1 VAHAEKESTMEG
13 KSGPIAAVEGFL
25 LPEKPIP
32 SFEAYLE
39 TGGGRGLPKA
49 LAMSPAQVIAEVR
62 KANLRGRGGAGFPT
76 GVKWTTI
83 ANDPCPTKYFVCNA
97 AEGEPGTFKDRMV
110 MKRNPYQV
118 LEGIAI
124 GAYAVHAKRA
134 FIAMK
139 TSFEDQ
145 FRAIRRAREEMTAR
159 GFLQVPIEIVRGPE
173 DYLFGEERALLEVI
187 EGKEAMPREKDLPPY
202 ILGLFTGYPACLPGR
217 TNPTAVDNCE
227 TVSNLSHI
235 LANGPEWFR
244 AMGSAD
250 TPGTMVFTIS
260 GDIRTPGVYE
270 LPMGTPMREL
280 IDKYGGGPEPG
291 RRVKAVFSGVTNAA
305 LTADHLDTPLDFGSM
320 RRAGSGLGSGGYIV
334 YDDAACMVQ
343 VAHMFARFLWL
354 ESCGQC
360 NSCKD
365 GGYVATRYLKKIIDG
380 EGDSVAVEVILQ
392 AARKAPSGTRCFLP
406 DELAQIVP
414 SIIDNYS
421 EEFVAHF
428 RRGCRNCREP
438 VLPKM
443 HEYDE
448 EKKVFSY
455 SHGRETP

>member
-1 VAHAEKESTMEG
+1 MGEKSSQAVAVDRFVLPDR
-13 KSGPIAAVEGFL
+13 PIE
-25 LPEKPIP
+25 

-39 TGGGRGLPKA
+39 AGGGRALPKA
-49 LAMSPAQVIAEVR
+49 LAMTPAEVIAEL
-62 KANLRGRGGAGFPT
+62 KKSGLRGRGGAGFPT
-76 GVKWTTI
+76 AVKWSTI
-83 ANDPCPTKYFVCNA
+83 ANDPCPTKFFVCNS
-97 AEGEPGTFKDRMV
+97 AEGEPGTFKDRML

-118 LEGIAI
+118 LEGICI

-139 TSFEDQ
+139 RSFEEQ
-145 FRAIRRAREEMTAR
+145 FRAVRRALDEMNAR
-159 GFLQVPIEIVRGPE
+159 GFLSVPIEVVRGPE

-202 ILGLFTGYPACLPGR
+202 VLGLFTGYPSALPDR
-217 TNPTAVDNCE
+217 MNPTAVDNCE
-227 TVSNLSHI
+227 TVSNIPHI
-235 LANGPEWFR
+235 IANGADWFR
-244 AMGSAD
+244 VIGSAD

-260 GDIRTPGVYE
+260 GDLLAPGVYE

-280 IDKYGGGPEPG
+280 IEKRGGGTRPG
-291 RRVKAVFSGVTNAA
+291 HRVKAVFSGVTNGV
-305 LTADHLDTPLDFGSM
+305 LTADRLDTPLDFGSM

-334 YDDAACMVQ
+334 YDDTACMVQ
-343 VAHMFARFLWL
+343 VAHMWAEFLWK

-360 NSCKD
+360 TSCKD
-365 GGYVATRYLKKIIDG
+365 GGYTVTHLLEALIEGR
-380 EGDSVAVEVILQ
+380 GDSVTVEDILV

-414 SIIDNYS
+414 SIIENYP
-421 EEFVAHF
+421 EEFAAHF
-428 RRGCRNCREP
+428 HRGCRDCLVP

-448 EKKVFSY
+448 EKKVFTY